1 MFYDNYVE
9 SKIMVDVK
17 AMEGRV
23 MDEVKTVQQ
32 DIKTVSGT
40 VSEIKGSVDTLIK
53 LLEDRKA
60 NRT

>member
-1 MFYDNYVE
+1 
-9 SKIMVDVK
+9 MVGVK

-23 MDEVKTVQQ
+23 MDEVRTVQQ

>member
-1 MFYDNYVE
+1 
-9 SKIMVDVK
+9 MVDVK

-23 MDEVKTVQQ
+23 MDEVKAVQQ

-40 VSEIKGSVDTLIK
+40 VSDTLIK